1 MAGLRSG
8 PSQGRPNVVFFKL
21 GVVLDDLGV
30 AGAMAQK
37 IEHVL
42 HPNSQST
49 QARPPAAL
57 FRLNGDAIEKG
68 MWQVSSPVKA
78 TWTTKSKRV

>member
-1 MAGLRSG
+1 MAGLRGG
-8 PSQGRPNVVFFKL
+8 PSESCPNVIFFKL
-21 GVVLDDLGV
+21 GMVRDDLGV
-30 AGAMAQK
+30 ASAMAQK

-57 FRLNGDAIEKG
+57 FRLNGDAIKKG
-68 MWQVSSPVKA
+68 VGHVSSPVRSG
-78 TWTTKSKRV
+78 WVRGPEPV

>member
-1 MAGLRSG
+1 MAGLRGG
-8 PSQGRPNVVFFKL
+8 PGQSSPNVIFFKL
-21 GVVLDDLGV
+21 GMVLNDLCV

-57 FRLNGDAIEKG
+57 VRLNGDAIEKWMG
-68 MWQVSSPVKA
+68 HVSSPVRA
-78 TWTTKSKRV
+78 GWVSGSEPV